1 MRQLKQYKLKLDSKE
16 KIEELLQEIYT
27 EACKNIE
34 EAQNEINRITNST
47 DLNSEIIDGKA
58 KYAKAINDFIATK
71 DKAIARKMEIAKL
84 MSEVLKFNGN
94 IQRAFTEGDVPDNW
108 TDFVNTQS
116 VSETNNN
123 GPVEYTLK

>member
-34 EAQNEINRITNST
+34 EAQNEINKISYST

-71 DKAIARKMEIAKL
+71 DKAINRKFEIAKL
-84 MSEVLKFNGN
+84 MSEVLKFSGN
-94 IQRAFTEGDVPDNW
+94 VQRAFTEGDVPGDW
-108 TDFVNTQS
+108 
-116 VSETNNN
+116 SELVTTTTPNETNN

>member
-47 DLNSEIIDGKA
+47 DLIE
-58 KYAKAINDFIATK
+58 
-71 DKAIARKMEIAKL
+71 
-84 MSEVLKFNGN
+84 
-94 IQRAFTEGDVPDNW
+94 PD
-108 TDFVNTQS
+108 DQ
-116 VSETNNN
+116 
-123 GPVEYTLK
+123 

>member
-34 EAQNEINRITNST
+34 EAQNEINKISYST

-71 DKAIARKMEIAKL
+71 DKAINRKFEIAKL
-84 MSEVLKFNGN
+84 MSEVLKFSGN
-94 IQRAFTEGDVPDNW
+94 IQRAFTEGDVPGDW
-108 TDFVNTQS
+108 
-116 VSETNNN
+116 SELVTTASPNETNN

>member
-34 EAQNEINRITNST
+34 EAQNEINKISYST

-71 DKAIARKMEIAKL
+71 DKAINRKFEIAKL
-84 MSEVLKFNGN
+84 MSEVLKFSGN
-94 IQRAFTEGDVPDNW
+94 IQRAFTEGDVPGDW
-108 TDFVNTQS
+108 
-116 VSETNNN
+116 SELVTTTTPNETNN
-123 GPVEYTLK
+123 GPVEYILK